1 MSPNADG
8 DASRDN
14 DTSDENREE
23 WSLTDRE
30 TVDSGEWLPENERYP
45 GGLESVRVTATADGR
60 YRAVARD
67 GETVETS
74 TPHAVLREAVDR
86 LDDGGA
92 VGVTVGKYEVETSLE
107 IDRNN
112 VVIEGETRGTGA
124 VGNFEGEGLGGTK
137 LDVAAD
143 VPAVAVSANTP
154 KKLYGELRD
163 LYLYGPG
170 ADGDAAGVYVDDC
183 DQYQFDRLFV
193 QEYGTGLRLEGSSN
207 AYNVVQCIFIENG
220 DWHVDHRSSNKPQF
234 YASKFLNTDGG
245 GVVVRNVEKAE
256 FDQCDFHAVADTAL
270 AFDGASHAVV
280 GQCQFDQRTDTDDGA
295 VGVDVRR
302 DAHHVTVAD
311 SQFQDWTMDGAVG
324 VSLSGD
330 HNTVSN
336 CSFDSVDTAIK
347 VTGAHNRVDGCT
359 FTDVGRAVVDRGTR
373 TLVDGRGENA
383 GDPRETGQWHG
394 HAAYAYRH
402 NATIYDTA
410 GDDWYKPTPDSDW
423 TPITRR

>member
-1 MSPNADG
+1 MPSSDDDG
-8 DASRDN
+8 VSEVDA
-14 DTSDENREE
+14 TSSENRERR
-23 WSLTDRE
+23 SPADRKGR
-30 TVDSGEWLPENERYP
+30 DFGERLLGLRQYP
-45 GGLESVRVTATADGR
+45 GGLESVRVTATSDGR
-60 YRAVARD
+60 YRAVTRD
-67 GETVETS
+67 GEAVEAS
-74 TPHAVLREAVDR
+74 TPHAVLRTAVDW

-92 VGVTVGKYEVETSLE
+92 VGVTVGSYDIETTLE

-124 VGNFEGEGLGGTK
+124 VGNFEGEGFGGTK
-137 LDVAAD
+137 LDIVVD

-154 KKLYGELRD
+154 EKLYGELRD

-170 ADGDAAGVYVDDC
+170 AGGDAAGVYVDDC

-193 QEYGTGLRLEGSSN
+193 QQYGTGLRLEGWSN
-207 AYNVVQCIFIENG
+207 AYNIVQCVFIENG

-245 GVVVRNVEKAE
+245 GVVRNVEKAE
-256 FDQCDFHAVADTAL
+256 FDQCDFHGVAETAL
-270 AFDGASHAVV
+270 AFDGTSHAVV
-280 GQCQFDQRTDTDDGA
+280 GQCQFDQRTDTDVGV
-295 VGVDVRR
+295 VGVDVRAG
-302 DAHHVTVAD
+302 AHHVTVAD

-324 VSLSGD
+324 VALSSD
-330 HNTVSN
+330 HNTVSD
-336 CSFDSVDTAIK
+336 CSFDNVDTAIE

-383 GDPRETGQWHG
+383 GDPGEAGQWHG

-402 NATIYDTA
+402 NATVYDTT
-410 GDDWYKPTPDSDW
+410 GGDWYKPTPDCDW
-423 TPITRR
+423 TPI